1 MLEKCVLTILELN
14 WNQRLGH
21 KKTKLNICHHTLT
34 LSTQLQNRSFHVVE
48 RTRTSSKCQKMKNAR
63 AKRAKILFFIV
74 KYANLWGFCCRRR
87 RGCLSSLLRVLVPL
101 AIKSGQFYKNG
112 LPSRILIINDHGDSS
127 VLSFSALQ
135 RGIRRRQLHIFQTD
149 FFPDRRL
156 QFNVSYNSNASS
168 DILEF
173 CDFIDAA
180 FIRVS
185 LQMYKYFHS
194 SLKAFL
200 SGYYGPLCSV
210 LT

>member
-1 MLEKCVLTILELN
+1 MILAEQC
-14 WNQRLGH
+14 QRALQVI
-21 KKTKLNICHHTLT
+21 KSLCTSRYPKRTF
-34 LSTQLQNRSFHVVE
+34 LQN
-48 RTRTSSKCQKMKNAR
+48 
-63 AKRAKILFFIV
+63 
-74 KYANLWGFCCRRR
+74 G
-87 RGCLSSLLRVLVPL
+87 LS
-101 AIKSGQFYKNG
+101 
-112 LPSRILIINDHGDSS
+112 SRILIINDHGDSS

-149 FFPDRRL
+149 FFPERRL

-200 SGYYGPLCSV
+200 SRYYVPVYAVS
-210 LT
+210 